1 MYDVNKMPNNSLA
14 SKISTA
20 DFPAVVKSLLKP
32 LEQMRF
38 DFSEQSPTEVR
49 SQIQN
54 LTNEELCGKKAI
66 NDSMADCCRSGL
78 LLLHGFLEA
87 SHELSQSIHC
97 PEGSYWH
104 GLMHRAEGDFWN
116 SKYWYRRVGSHPAYE
131 TISNALP
138 TVEGAVELFAGSQW
152 DPETFVD
159 LCEQATHDS
168 QLITVLNSLPG
179 WNGKLFSIV
188 VHTNRSQFLESVYQF
203 MSRLSAH
210 FRKNGCIFLK

>member
-116 SKYWYRRVGSHPAYE
+116 SKYWYSKAGKNHPVAIKMRE
-131 TISNALP
+131 
-138 TVEGAVELFAGSQW
+138 F
-152 DPETFVD
+152 DPNWSGDAFVD
-159 LCEQATHDS
+159 ECERVS
-168 QLITVLNSLPG
+168 QLALGGELIETCNQLARLE
-179 WNGKLFSIV
+179 WFYLF
-188 VHTNRSQFLESVYQF
+188 ESC
-203 MSRLSAH
+203 RRA
-210 FRKNGCIFLK
+210 